1 MSEDRFL
8 FLRLTLG
15 NELFEK
21 IQNANIFVV
30 GAGGIGSE
38 LLKNLVQTGFTK
50 ITVLDL
56 DTIDVS
62 NLNRQFL
69 FRKQHVGMP
78 KSQIARDA
86 VLKYNPNINI
96 TALHMNIMDPLSTTR
111 IYAIIRFSS
120 QYHLINLFISF
131 LGQRL

>member
-1 MSEDRFL
+1 MSENRFL

-69 FRKQHVGMP
+69 FRKQSNCSRCSI
-78 KSQIARDA
+78 KI
-86 VLKYNPNINI
+86 
-96 TALHMNIMDPLSTTR
+96 
-111 IYAIIRFSS
+111 
-120 QYHLINLFISF
+120 
-131 LGQRL
+131 